1 MRNSPRSRALVLT
14 AVLGVLATALAPV
27 PSAAQNGQF
36 ETSAASQTQ
45 VPVQRLLLAQGKSA
59 VIDLP
64 VEARDVVV
72 ANPDIADA
80 VMRTARRGFLLGV
93 KNGET
98 NVYFLDAQGR
108 QILALEVRVARDT
121 SELDSLILRLAP
133 EARVQAEGVGESIIL
148 SGEVPNAA
156 VADRVLRIAQNYA
169 GAAEKVVNLMSVKA
183 GDQVQLRV
191 RIVEMQ
197 RSVIKQ
203 LGVNLS
209 ASNILNQ
216 LLPNDWGVK
225 FATANGFST
234 NGSFLGGTSVDA
246 TWAQNFIRPVSN
258 TFDGARSALLN
269 PAIAAGAG
277 GYSRTIDP
285 VTGLVTTKFGPGE
298 LVTGQRGDTNVQALE
313 RVGLAR
319 TLAEPTLTATSG
331 ETAKFLAGGEFPVPT
346 AQEGNRVSVSFKPFG
361 VGLGF
366 TPIVLSPDRISLKI
380 STEVS
385 EISTAASFRQADTVI
400 RDSAG
405 NITETIR
412 GLSIPGVSTRR
423 AETTLELPSG
433 RSMVMA
439 GLIQQSTR
447 QSIEGLPGLKDLP
460 VLGNLFRSRDFQSN
474 DTELVIIITPYLVNS
489 TSMDQL
495 QTPADGYAAATDSE
509 ALVMGRMNRIVRPTS
524 SRLPQGRYR
533 APVGHVL
540 Q

>member
-1 MRNSPRSRALVLT
+1 MRNQTRSRAKMLT
-14 AVLGVLATALAPV
+14 ATIGAIAIAFTPAIAP
-27 PSAAQNGQF
+27 AQHAPMQ
-36 ETSAASQTQ
+36 TSVGANTQ
-45 VPVQRLLLAQGKSA
+45 VPVQRILLAQGKSA
-59 VIDLP
+59 IIDLP

-156 VADRVLRIAQNYA
+156 VSDRVLRIAQNYA
-169 GAAEKVVNLMSVKA
+169 GSPEKIVNLMSVKA

-216 LLPNDWGVK
+216 LLPNDWGLK
-225 FATANGFST
+225 FATANGFAA
-234 NGSFLGGTSVDA
+234 NGSFLGGTSIDA
-246 TWAQNFIRPVSN
+246 SWAQNFIRPSSN
-258 TFDGARSALLN
+258 TFNSPNAGLLN
-269 PAIAAGAG
+269 PRNFTGAG
-277 GYSRTIDP
+277 GYSETIDP
-285 VTGLVTTKFGPGE
+285 LTGVRSIKYGPGE
-298 LVTGQRGDTNVQALE
+298 LVTGQRSDTNVQALE

-331 ETAKFLAGGEFPVPT
+331 ESATFLAGGEFPVPT
-346 AQEGNRVSVSFKPFG
+346 AQEGNSISVSFKPFG

-366 TPIVLSPDRISLKI
+366 TPTVLGPDRISLKI

-385 EISTAASFRQADTVI
+385 EISTAASFRQADTII

-460 VLGNLFRSRDFQSN
+460 ILGNLFRSRDFQSN
-474 DTELVIIITPYLVNS
+474 DTELVIIITPYIVNS

-495 QTPADGYAAATDSE
+495 QTPADGYAPATDAE

>member
-1 MRNSPRSRALVLT
+1 MRNLPTSRTKLLSAVCGLLVLT
-14 AVLGVLATALAPV
+14 GAPCAVL
-27 PSAAQNGQF
+27 AQ
-36 ETSAASQTQ
+36 SVSQTNASAPNTQ
-45 VPVQRLLLAQGKSA
+45 APVQRLLLAQGKSA
-59 VIDLP
+59 IIDLP
-64 VEARDVVV
+64 TDARDVVV
-72 ANPDIADA
+72 ANPEVADA
-80 VMRTARRGFLLGV
+80 VMRTSRRGFLLGQ

-121 SELDSLILRLAP
+121 SELDSLIQRMAP
-133 EARVQAEGVGESIIL
+133 EARVIAEAVGESVIL
-148 SGEVPNAA
+148 SGDVPNAA
-156 VADRVLRIAQNYA
+156 VSDRVLRIAQNYA
-169 GAAEKVVNLMSVKA
+169 GGAEKVVNLMSVRA

-216 LLPNDWGVK
+216 LLPEDWGIK
-225 FATANGFST
+225 FATANGFAA
-234 NGSFLGGTSVDA
+234 NGAFLGGTSVDA
-246 TWAQNFIRPVSN
+246 TWAQNFIRPVGN
-258 TFDGARSALLN
+258 TFGASGSALLN
-269 PAIAAGAG
+269 PAAFAGAG
-277 GYSRTIDP
+277 GFSQTIDP
-285 VTGLVTTKFGPGE
+285 ATGLVKTTFGPGE
-298 LVTGQRGDTNVQALE
+298 LVTGQRADTNVQALE

-331 ETAKFLAGGEFPVPT
+331 ESAKFLAGGEFPVPV
-346 AQEGNRVSVSFKPFG
+346 AQEGNRISVSFKPFG

-385 EISTAASFRQADTVI
+385 EISSSASFRQADTII
-400 RDSAG
+400 RDNAG
-405 NITETIR
+405 NVTEVFR
-412 GLSIPGVSTRR
+412 GLSIPGISTRR

-447 QSIEGLPGLKDLP
+447 QSVEGLPGLKDLP
-460 VLGNLFRSRDFQSN
+460 ILGNLFRSRDFQSN
-474 DTELVIIITPYLVNS
+474 DTELVIIITPYIVNS

-495 QTPADGYAAATDSE
+495 QTPADGFAAASDAE
-509 ALVMGRMNRIVRPTS
+509 ALVLGRINKVVRPNS
-524 SRLPQGRYR
+524 SRPPQGRYR

>member
-1 MRNSPRSRALVLT
+1 MRHSLTSRKIL
-14 AVLGVLATALAPV
+14 LGATFGLLMAANVPGVSFAGGIVATNAAAP
-27 PSAAQNGQF
+27 N
-36 ETSAASQTQ
+36 TQ

-59 VIDLP
+59 IIDLP
-64 VEARDVVV
+64 TDARDVVV

-80 VMRTARRGFLLGV
+80 VMRTARRGFLLGQ

-98 NVYFLDAQGR
+98 NVYFLDAAGR

-121 SELDSLILRLAP
+121 SELDSLIQRMAP
-133 EARVQAEGVGESIIL
+133 EARVQAEAVGESVIL
-148 SGEVPNAA
+148 TGEVPNASIS
-156 VADRVLRIAQNYA
+156 DRVLRIAQNYA
-169 GAAEKVVNLMSVKA
+169 GGPEKIVNLMSVKT

-191 RIVEMQ
+191 RVVEMQ

-216 LLPNDWGVK
+216 LLPEDWGVK
-225 FATANGFST
+225 FATANGFAA
-234 NGSFLGGTSVDA
+234 NGAFLGGTTIDS

-258 TFDGARSALLN
+258 TFNSGQSGLLN
-269 PAIAAGAG
+269 PALAAGAG
-277 GYSRTIDP
+277 GFSQKLDP
-285 VTGLVTTKFGPGE
+285 TTGLITTTYGPGE
-298 LVTGQRGDTNVQALE
+298 LVTGQRADTNVQALE

-331 ETAKFLAGGEFPVPT
+331 ESAKFLAGGEFPVPT
-346 AQEGNRVSVSFKPFG
+346 AQEGNRISVSFKPFG

-385 EISTAASFRQADTVI
+385 EISSSASFRQADTII
-400 RDSAG
+400 RDSVG
-405 NITETIR
+405 NITEIIR
-412 GLSIPGVSTRR
+412 GLSIPGISTRR

-460 VLGNLFRSRDFQSN
+460 ILGNLFRSRDFQSN
-474 DTELVIIITPYLVNS
+474 DTELVIIITPYIVNS

-495 QTPADGYAAATDSE
+495 QTPADGFAASSDAE
-509 ALVMGRMNRIVRPTS
+509 ALIMGRMNRVVRPNS
-524 SRLPQGRYR
+524 SRPPQGRYR
-533 APVGHVL
+533 APVGHVT

>member
-1 MRNSPRSRALVLT
+1 MRNLPPMRTQLM
-14 AVLGVLATALAPV
+14 
-27 PSAAQNGQF
+27 SAAFGLLAIASIPG
-36 ETSAASQTQ
+36 SAVAQHVASSYSAGAEAQ

-59 VIDLP
+59 IIDLP
-64 VEARDVVV
+64 ADARDVVV
-72 ANPDIADA
+72 SNPDVADA
-80 VMRTARRGFLLGV
+80 VMRTARRGFLLGQ

-98 NVYFLDAQGR
+98 NVYFLDAAGR
-108 QILALEVRVARDT
+108 QILLLEVRVARDT
-121 SELDSLILRLAP
+121 SELDSLISRMAP
-133 EARVQAEGVGESIIL
+133 EARVKAEAVNESVIL
-148 SGEVPNAA
+148 SGEVPNAG
-156 VADRVLRIAQNYA
+156 VADRVLRIAQNYV
-169 GAAEKVVNLMSVKA
+169 GSPDRVVNLMSVKT

-191 RIVEMQ
+191 RVVEMQ

-216 LLPNDWGVK
+216 LLPEDWGLK
-225 FATANGFST
+225 FATANGFAA
-234 NGSFLGGTSVDA
+234 NGAFLGGTTVDA
-246 TWAQNFIRPVSN
+246 TWAQNFIRPTGN
-258 TFDGARSALLN
+258 TFLSGQSALLN
-269 PAIAAGAG
+269 PALASGAA
-277 GYSRTIDP
+277 GYSREIDP
-285 VTGLVTTKFGPGE
+285 ITNIVTETFGKGE
-298 LVTGQRGDTNVQALE
+298 LVTGQRADSNIQALE

-331 ETAKFLAGGEFPVPT
+331 ESAKFLAGGEFPVPT

-385 EISTAASFRQADTVI
+385 EIASSASFRQADTII

-405 NITETIR
+405 NITEIIR

-460 VLGNLFRSRDFQSN
+460 ILGNLFRSRDYQSN
-474 DTELVIIITPYLVNS
+474 DTELVIIITPYIVNS

-495 QTPADGYAAATDSE
+495 QTPADGYSASSDAE
-509 ALVMGRMNRIVRPTS
+509 ALIMGRINRVVRPNS
-524 SRLPQGRYR
+524 SRPPQGRYR
-533 APVGHVL
+533 APVGHVT

>member
-1 MRNSPRSRALVLT
+1 MRTSKHTRTQLLGAI
-14 AVLGVLATALAPV
+14 GVLMVAISP
-27 PSAAQNGQF
+27 NI
-36 ETSAASQTQ
+36 AASQSASQQMMGGPNTQ

-59 VIDLP
+59 IIDLP

-72 ANPDIADA
+72 SNPETVDA
-80 VMRTARRGFLLGV
+80 VMRTSRRGFLLGL

-98 NVYFLDAQGR
+98 NVFFLDSQGR
-108 QILALEVRVARDT
+108 QILTLEVRVARDT
-121 SELDSLILRLAP
+121 SELDSLISRLVP
-133 EARVQAEGVGESIIL
+133 DARVQAEAVGESIIL
-148 SGEVPNAA
+148 TGEVLNAA
-156 VADRVLRIAQNYA
+156 ASDRILRIAQNYA
-169 GAAEKVVNLMSVKA
+169 GGPEKIVNLMSVKT

-191 RIVEMQ
+191 RIIEMQ

-209 ASNILNQ
+209 GSNILNQ
-216 LLPNDWGVK
+216 LLPRDWGLK
-225 FATANGFST
+225 LATANGFST
-234 NGSFLGGTSVDA
+234 NGSFLGGTTVDA

-258 TFDGARSALLN
+258 AFGSGVSALLN
-269 PAIAAGAG
+269 PATAGVPG
-277 GYSRTIDP
+277 GYDETIDP
-285 VTGLVTTKFGPGE
+285 TTGRLKIKYGPGE

-319 TLAEPTLTATSG
+319 TLAEPILTATSG
-331 ETAKFLAGGEFPVPT
+331 ESATFLAGGEFPVPT
-346 AQEGNRVSVSFKPFG
+346 AQEGNRISVSFKPFG

-366 TPIVLSPDRISLKI
+366 TPTVFSADRISLKI

-400 RDSAG
+400 RDTAG

-412 GLSIPGVSTRR
+412 GLSIPGVSTRK

-460 VLGNLFRSRDFQSN
+460 ILGNLFRSRDFQSN

-495 QTPADGYAAATDSE
+495 QTPADGYAPATDAE
-509 ALVMGRMNRIVRPTS
+509 ALVMGRMNRIVRPS
-524 SRLPQGRYR
+524 STRLPQGRYR

>member
-1 MRNSPRSRALVLT
+1 MRNQSRIRAQLLSAT
-14 AVLGVLATALAPV
+14 LGVLALTTTPMHVLAQSNQPQSM
-27 PSAAQNGQF
+27 SASN
-36 ETSAASQTQ
+36 TQ
-45 VPVQRLLLAQGKSA
+45 VPVQRLLIAQGKSA
-59 VIDLP
+59 IIDLP

-72 ANPDIADA
+72 ANPEIADA

-156 VADRVLRIAQNYA
+156 VSDRVVRIAQNYA
-169 GAAEKVVNLMSVKA
+169 GGVDKIVNLMTVKA

-191 RIVEMQ
+191 RIIEMQ

-216 LLPNDWGVK
+216 LLPDDWGVK
-225 FATANGFST
+225 FATANGYSV

-258 TFDGARSALLN
+258 SFRSGVSALLS
-269 PAIAAGAG
+269 PTVGAAAG
-277 GYSRTIDP
+277 GYSRTTDP
-285 VTGLVTTKFGPGE
+285 ITRITTETFGPGE
-298 LVTGQRGDTNVQALE
+298 LVTGQRADTNVQALE

-331 ETAKFLAGGEFPVPT
+331 ESAKFLAGGEFPVPT

-460 VLGNLFRSRDFQSN
+460 ILGNLFRSRDFQSN
-474 DTELVIIITPYLVNS
+474 DTELVIIITPYIVNS

-495 QTPADGYAAATDSE
+495 QTPADGYAPATDAE
-509 ALVMGRMNRIVRPTS
+509 ALIMGRMNRIVRPTS

>member
-1 MRNSPRSRALVLT
+1 MRTKSPAHTKFLGV
-14 AVLGVLATALAPV
+14 ALGVLACALTPL
-27 PSAAQNGQF
+27 SAFAQNVPMRGV
-36 ETSAASQTQ
+36 SGPSTQ
-45 VPVQRLLLAQGKSA
+45 VPVQRLLLAQGKTA
-59 VIDLP
+59 VIELP

-98 NVYFLDAQGR
+98 NVYFMDANGN
-108 QILALEVRVARDT
+108 QILVLEVRVARDT
-121 SELDSLILRLAP
+121 SELDSLIQRLAP
-133 EARVQAEGVGESIIL
+133 EARVQVEGVGESVML

-169 GAAEKVVNLMSVKA
+169 GGVEKVVNLMSVKA

-191 RIVEMQ
+191 RIIEMQ

-209 ASNILNQ
+209 ASNLLNQ
-216 LLPNDWGVK
+216 LLPEDWGVK
-225 FATANGFST
+225 FATANGFSV
-234 NGSFLGGTSVDA
+234 NGSFLGGTSVDS

-258 TFDGARSALLN
+258 SFGSGLSALSN
-269 PAIAAGAG
+269 PATTARPG
-277 GYSRTIDP
+277 GYSLLPDASGR
-285 VTGLVTTKFGPGE
+285 LVETFGPGE
-298 LVTGQRGDTNVQALE
+298 LVTGQRADSNVQALE

-331 ETAKFLAGGEFPVPT
+331 ESAKFLAGGEFPVPT
-346 AQEGNRVSVSFKPFG
+346 AQEGNRISVSFKPFG

-412 GLSIPGVSTRR
+412 GLAIPGVSTRK

-460 VLGNLFRSRDFQSN
+460 ILGNLFRSRDFQSN
-474 DTELVIIITPYLVNS
+474 DTELVIIITPYIVNS

-495 QTPADGYAAATDSE
+495 QTPADGYAPATDAE
-509 ALVMGRMNRIVRPTS
+509 ALVLGRMNRVVRPNST
-524 SRLPQGRYR
+524 RLPQGRYR

>member
-1 MRNSPRSRALVLT
+1 MKTSSNTRTKILRATLSALI
-14 AVLGVLATALAPV
+14 ALAAPL
-27 PSAAQNGQF
+27 STQAQSGLGQG
-36 ETSAASQTQ
+36 SVASNTQ
-45 VPVQRLLLAQGKSA
+45 VPVQRVLLAQGKSA
-59 VIDLP
+59 IVDLP
-64 VEARDVVV
+64 TEARDVVV
-72 ANPDIADA
+72 ANPEIADA
-80 VMRTARRGFLLGV
+80 VMRTSRRGFLLGV

-121 SELDSLILRLAP
+121 SELDSLIQRLAP
-133 EARVQAEGVGESIIL
+133 EARVQAEGVGESVIL

-169 GAAEKVVNLMSVKA
+169 GGSEKIVNLMSVKS
-183 GDQVQLRV
+183 GDQVMLRV

-216 LLPNDWGVK
+216 LLPEDWGVK
-225 FATANGFST
+225 LATANGFST

-258 TFDGARSALLN
+258 TFDAARSRLLN
-269 PAIAAGAG
+269 PAVAAGAG
-277 GYSRTIDP
+277 GYSLLPDANGNLIE
-285 VTGLVTTKFGPGE
+285 KFGPGE
-298 LVTGQRGDTNVQALE
+298 LVTGQRADTNVQALE

-331 ETAKFLAGGEFPVPT
+331 ESAKFLAGGEFPVPT

-366 TPIVLSPDRISLKI
+366 TPVVLSPDRISLKI

-405 NITETIR
+405 NVTETIR
-412 GLSIPGVSTRR
+412 GLSIPGISTRR

-447 QSIEGLPGLKDLP
+447 QSIEGLPGLKDLYI
-460 VLGNLFRSRDFQSN
+460 LGNLFRSRDFQSN
-474 DTELVIIITPYLVNS
+474 DTELVIIITPYIVNS

-509 ALVMGRMNRIVRPTS
+509 ALVLGRMNRIVRPTS
-524 SRLPQGRYR
+524 TRLPQGRYR

>member
-1 MRNSPRSRALVLT
+1 MISSSYSCARFLMILSVAMGAMLPAAAMAQAGAHHS
-14 AVLGVLATALAPV
+14 V
-27 PSAAQNGQF
+27 PGAH
-36 ETSAASQTQ
+36 TQ

-59 VIDLP
+59 IVDLP

-80 VMRTARRGFLLGV
+80 VMRTARRGFLLGL

-98 NVYFLDAQGR
+98 NVFFLDAQGR

-121 SELDSLILRLAP
+121 SELDSLISRLAP

-156 VADRVLRIAQNYA
+156 VADRVLRLAQNYA
-169 GAAEKVVNLMSVKA
+169 GSPDKVVNLMSVKT

-209 ASNILNQ
+209 GSNILNQ
-216 LLPNDWGVK
+216 LLPKDWGLR

-234 NGSFLGGTSVDA
+234 NGSFLGGSTVDA
-246 TWAQNFIRPVSN
+246 TWAQNFIRPTSN
-258 TFDGARSALLN
+258 TFGSGTSALLN
-269 PAIAAGAG
+269 PSQFAGAG
-277 GYSRTIDP
+277 GYSSLIDP
-285 VTGLVTTKFGPGE
+285 LTGVRSTTFGPGE
-298 LVTGQRGDTNVQALE
+298 LVTGQRTDSNVQALE

-331 ETAKFLAGGEFPVPT
+331 ESAKFLAGGEFPVPT

-366 TPIVLSPDRISLKI
+366 TPTVLSADRISLKI

-405 NITETIR
+405 NVTETIR

-460 VLGNLFRSRDFQSN
+460 ILGNLFRSRDFQSN

-495 QTPADGYAAATDSE
+495 QTPADGYAPATDAE
-509 ALVMGRMNRIVRPTS
+509 ALVLGRMNRIVRPS
-524 SRLPQGRYR
+524 SQRLPQGRYR